1 MKTRT
6 YLLLMLLAIVIPVV
20 LLSILGLSML
30 LSFERE
36 MRIRSIQELAN
47 ATSLLID
54 SEIGKAEA
62 SLRLVANSRELRND
76 EFDELYKQLSA
87 TNTPL
92 SWTLIADYEGNGL
105 INTLV
110 PYGTA
115 LTQNSGPWAARIF
128 DSQQTQV
135 GGYFLGS
142 KSKRGVVSVNV
153 PAPAASGKK
162 YVVTQIFDPNYFN
175 KVFRQTAIN
184 PSWIIGVSDADG
196 ISIARSKNAAQFVG
210 KRVRSELFEATRVQ
224 ASGVIKHPTREGIEV
239 YDMFVKSRLTN
250 WTVAIG
256 VPVEEIESAARLTT
270 WYVAIALVTVLGG
283 ALGLAVFFARRIDNA
298 LDDATAAARALAH
311 GEITGISH
319 SRLREA
325 DMLLR
330 ALHTT
335 SLALSRESSARAT
348 LEVEREELLRSE
360 RAARLHA
367 EAQDRAKDSFLSMLS
382 HELRN
387 PLAAISNAV
396 SVIRF
401 PKVPEAN
408 RERAWEIVSRQLAH
422 LTHMVD
428 DLLEVRRVLT
438 GRVELQRSRLNVG
451 ELVRFC
457 CDARIMGSEH
467 QHHWAVIAADAWTM
481 GDRARLMQVFDNLLA
496 NAVKYTPQGGE
507 ISVRCTAGEETIT
520 VEVSDTG
527 QGMSASLIPTIFDS
541 LVQGPTTIAR
551 TQGGLGLG
559 LTIARSLVE
568 MHGGTLTAASPG
580 VGQGSTFTVQLPV
593 LAEAGG
599 AVSPDEQS
607 RLRISEGG

>member
-1 MKTRT
+1 
-6 YLLLMLLAIVIPVV
+6 
-20 LLSILGLSML
+20 ML

-36 MRIRSIQELAN
+36 MRLRSIQELAN
-47 ATSLLID
+47 STSLLID

-76 EFDELYKQLSA
+76 EFDELHRQLSA

-92 SWTLIADYEGNGL
+92 NWTLIADYEGNGL

-115 LTQNSGPWAARIF
+115 LTQNSGPWAARII
-128 DSQQTQV
+128 DNQQTLV
-135 GGYFLGS
+135 GGYFIGAT
-142 KSKRGVVSVNV
+142 SKRGVVSVNV
-153 PAPAASGKK
+153 PAPASTGKK
-162 YVVTQIFDPNYFN
+162 YVVTQIFDPNYFS
-175 KVFRQTAIN
+175 KVFQQAATN
-184 PSWIIGVSDADG
+184 PSWIIGVFDADG

-210 KRVRSELFEATRVQ
+210 KRVRPELFAASRSQ
-224 ASGVIKHPTREGIEV
+224 ASGVIQHPTREGIEV
-239 YDMFVKSRLTN
+239 YDMYVKSRLTN

-270 WYVAIALVTVLGG
+270 WYVTIALVTVLGV
-283 ALGLAVFFARRIDNA
+283 AVGLAVFFARRIDNA
-298 LDDATAAARALAH
+298 LRDATAAAHALAH
-311 GEITGISH
+311 GGITETSH

-330 ALHTT
+330 ALHTA

-348 LEVEREELLRSE
+348 LEGEREELLRSE

-367 EAQDRAKDSFLSMLS
+367 EAQDSAKDNFLSMLS

-387 PLAAISNAV
+387 PLAAITNAM

-401 PKVPEAN
+401 PKLPEKD

-428 DLLEVRRVLT
+428 DLLGVRRLLT
-438 GRVELQRSRLNVG
+438 GRVELQRSRVNVG

-457 CDARIMGSEH
+457 CDAKNMGSLQQH
-467 QHHWAVIAADAWTM
+467 QWSVIAGDAWTI

-496 NAVKYTPQGGE
+496 NAVKYTPHGGE
-507 ISVRCTAGEETIT
+507 ISVRCEADEEMIT

-527 QGMSASLIPTIFDS
+527 LGMSASLIPTIFDS
-541 LVQGPTTIAR
+541 LVQGPTTIDR

-559 LTIARSLVE
+559 LTIARGLVE

-580 VGQGSTFTVQLPV
+580 VGRGSTFTVQLPV
-593 LAEAGG
+593 LIESDLPSF
-599 AVSPDEQS
+599 V
-607 RLRISEGG
+607 